1 MEGAGGN
8 VTAKQKARS
17 LCAPPMPKGQVP
29 AVSDPAAKLS
39 PTAQRLLAAARRV
52 LARDGFSGLTLDAIS
67 AEAGENKAS
76 IRYHFGDKD
85 SFLTTLVDW
94 IDHDDSATLIRE
106 LSEDGPEC
114 ERLDVLL
121 RLQREGTKSVKA
133 SLLFFDL
140 LPHVLRDRKLR
151 PRLGELYQWYRDLDA
166 WVLAPEAGE
175 QAGPEAER
183 LAALSVAV
191 SDGLTLQYAADRGF
205 DVDGAFATWERLL
218 RAALRDVTGT
228 ASARIADSDAVT
240 PTADVTS

>member
-1 MEGAGGN
+1 
-8 VTAKQKARS
+8 
-17 LCAPPMPKGQVP
+17 
-29 AVSDPAAKLS
+29 
-39 PTAQRLLAAARRV
+39 
-52 LARDGFSGLTLDAIS
+52 
-67 AEAGENKAS
+67 
-76 IRYHFGDKD
+76 
-85 SFLTTLVDW
+85 
-94 IDHDDSATLIRE
+94 
-106 LSEDGPEC
+106 
-114 ERLDVLL
+114 
-121 RLQREGTKSVKA
+121 
-133 SLLFFDL
+133 
-140 LPHVLRDRKLR
+140 LR